1 MSVGR
6 ICTRVVATAS
16 ALETIRTAA
25 ERMEAHNVGTVVV
38 VGSEGSPQGILTDRD
53 IALRCVAKGRDPD
66 DTRVGDLMTRPVR
79 FVHLASPIES
89 ALEAMKKGSVRRL
102 AVVDDDGMLVGI
114 VTLDD
119 VLDLV
124 MEEVE
129 TIGAIVRRESPVGL

>member
-16 ALETIRTAA
+16 VAETIRAAA

-38 VGSEGSPQGILTDRD
+38 VGGDQGPEGILTDRD
-53 IALRCVAKGRDPD
+53 IALRCVAKGRDPE

-79 FVHLASPIES
+79 IVHLASPIES
-89 ALEAMKKGSVRRL
+89 ALEAMKRWSVRRL
-102 AVVDDDGMLVGI
+102 AVVDDDGRLVGI

-119 VLDLV
+119 VLDLI
-124 MEEVE
+124 MEEVG

>member
-1 MSVGR
+1 
-6 ICTRVVATAS
+6 
-16 ALETIRTAA
+16 
-25 ERMEAHNVGTVVV
+25 
-38 VGSEGSPQGILTDRD
+38 
-53 IALRCVAKGRDPD
+53 
-66 DTRVGDLMTRPVR
+66 MTRPVR